1 MSKRT
6 KVSMAILAA
15 LSTTVLSATSAF
27 AADALEKDKEKEIE
41 VITVTG
47 LRNAIRSAIDAKR
60 DMDGITE
67 NLSIEDIGKL
77 PERNIAD
84 ALQRLPGV
92 TGSNDRARSNE
103 ISIRGLGGAFG
114 MTTVNGRQVS
124 SASAARSV
132 NLDVYPSET
141 IGGASVS
148 KTPTAAQI
156 DGGISGAVNLETIK
170 PLTLGDF
177 GSVRVEG
184 IYSDLAATAADM
196 DGFGQRFSGVISR
209 KFADDKVGVLI
220 GASYVKEDN
229 VAERYTT
236 GRYQGCDWNSDGI
249 LGDWDACPKE
259 DGETIA
265 TPSYSWVSGVSAEF
279 ERTSLNATVEWE
291 VNDDLKIT
299 ADGLYSKFEAD
310 GPVAAIGVNLWP
322 DLANVEVISDG
333 NGNPTYMHTENAS
346 LDPANARENYWNET
360 VNLGLNLDYHV
371 GDLDINADLSYS
383 NAPSF
388 NVWENITHNSQ
399 GNVPVTYDWAT
410 GSGGSPAIYID
421 PSVDYQSSE
430 GRSIIQY
437 GKAGLNNAE
446 NTITALKLD
455 FTYHLD
461 GDFISSVD
469 FGTRL
474 AEMKMDREF
483 NAQQVWFDGIDA
495 EMLASDFPLPKIY
508 SELGLGD
515 RPNNWIYARPQDVG
529 AYLQENGLLPEN
541 VRDANDYN
549 NSYEISEKTAAFYA
563 KVNFYGTLGGIPF
576 EGQAGVRYIKTELE
590 SDGFEL
596 DDMEVITDPETGLIT
611 KISIPDDAGYV
622 PTSASNDY
630 DNLLPSVS
638 VNFELHDEVNLRVA
652 AAQTILR
659 PDLLKMTATRTVWP
673 YELAEGQVPNPDI
686 MVGTSGNPYLE
697 PIEANQLDIS
707 LEWYP
712 KEGTYLAIAPFYKE
726 LDAFFTTDGWDNPTK
741 IPFAG
746 DEYFFKSFSKN
757 TESAGDLLGVEISGH
772 IELDML
778 PGFLANLSIG
788 GNYTTI
794 DIDLEVDRKDGAAQ
808 SLTLPTN
815 MSEESYGVGL
825 YYDDDEKFS
834 ASVYLYGSGAF
845 PIEDSNG
852 TEFYVRKPFHSL
864 SASASY
870 DILDDLTV
878 SISGTNLTGETQDL
892 ADAGQDVAGG
902 YRPHWMA
909 RRTIIGSSYSIS
921 LQAKF

>member
-1 MSKRT
+1 MSRRT
-6 KVSMAILAA
+6 KVSLAIIAA
-15 LSTTVLSATSAF
+15 LSSSAF
-27 AADALEKDKEKEIE
+27 ISTSIFAEENAIEEVE
-41 VITVTG
+41 VIEVTG
-47 LRNAIRSAIDAKR
+47 LRNSIRSAIESKR
-60 DMDGITE
+60 DMEGITE

-84 ALQRLPGV
+84 ALQRLAGV

-114 MTTVNGRQVS
+114 MTTVNGRQVAS
-124 SASAARSV
+124 GSAARSV

-141 IGGASVS
+141 IGGASVA
-148 KTPTAAQI
+148 KTASAAQI

-170 PLTLGDF
+170 PLVLGDYAT
-177 GSVRVEG
+177 VKVDG
-184 IYSDLAATAADM
+184 IYSDLAADAEDM
-196 DGFGQRFSGVISR
+196 DGFGQRISGVISR
-209 KFADDKVGVLI
+209 KFADGKIGVLL
-220 GASYVKEDN
+220 GGSYIKEDN

-236 GRYQGCDWNSDGI
+236 GRYQGCDWDSDGV

-265 TPSYSWVSGVSAEF
+265 TPSYAWVSGVSAEL
-279 ERTSLNATVEWE
+279 ERKSLNAMIEWE
-291 VNDDLKIT
+291 VNDDLKVT
-299 ADGLYSKFEAD
+299 VDGLYSKFEAD

-322 DLANVEVISDG
+322 DLANVQVTSDG
-333 NGNPTYMHTENAS
+333 NGNPIHMETANAS
-346 LDPANARENYWNET
+346 LEPANARENYWNET
-360 VNLGLNLDYHV
+360 KNLGLNIDYKV
-371 GDLDINADLSYS
+371 GDFIINADLSYS

-388 NVWENITHNSQ
+388 NVWENITHDSQ
-399 GNVPVTYDWAT
+399 QNVPVVYDWAT

-430 GRSIIQY
+430 GRKIVQY

-455 FTYHLD
+455 VNYEVD
-461 GDFISSVD
+461 GDFISSID

-474 AEMKMDREF
+474 AEMEMERKF
-483 NAQQVWFDGIDA
+483 NAQQVWMDGIDA
-495 EMLASDFPLPKIY
+495 EMFASDFPLPKIY
-508 SELGLGD
+508 SDLGLGD

-529 AYLQENGLLPEN
+529 AYLEANGLLPEN
-541 VRDANDYN
+541 ERDANDYN
-549 NSYEISEKTAAFYA
+549 NSYEISEKTYAFYA
-563 KVNFYGTLGGIPF
+563 KMNFYGNLGSIPF
-576 EGQAGVRYIKTELE
+576 QGQAGVRYVKTELE

-596 DDMEVITDPETGLIT
+596 DDMEVVTDPETGIIT

-622 PTSASNDY
+622 PTSAENDY
-630 DNLLPSVS
+630 DHILPSVS
-638 VNFELHDEVNLRVA
+638 INFELHDEVNLRVA

-659 PDLLKMTATRTVWP
+659 PDLLKMTATRTIWP
-673 YELAEGQVPNPDI
+673 YELGDGQQPNPDV

-697 PIEANQLDIS
+697 PIEADQLDIS

-712 KEGTYLAIAPFYKE
+712 REGTYIAIAPFYKD
-726 LDAFFTTDGWDNPTK
+726 LDAFFTTDGWDTPTK

-746 DEYFFKSFSKN
+746 DEYYFKSFSKN
-757 TESAGDLLGVEISGH
+757 KEAGGELTGLEISGH

-778 PGFLANLSIG
+778 PGWLANFSIG

-794 DIDLEVDRKDGAAQ
+794 DIDLTVDRKDGPAE

-815 MSEESYGVGL
+815 MSESSYGVGL
-825 YYDDDEKFS
+825 YYDDDDKFS
-834 ASVYLYGSGAF
+834 ASMYLYGSGDF

-852 TEFYVRKPFHSL
+852 TEFYERQSFKSL

-870 DILDDLTV
+870 DIFENLTV
-878 SISGTNLTGETQDL
+878 SISGQNLTDETQDL
-892 ADAGQDVAGG
+892 SDAGQDVAGG
-902 YRPHWMA
+902 ARDHWMA
-909 RRTIIGSSYSIS
+909 RRTVIGRSYT
-921 LQAKF
+921 LGVQAKF